1 MKIKNV
7 QSIIFLVFFSLFANQ
22 AWAADWIYFDTAAVG
37 DVYYDKSSI
46 KKVSENIIS
55 VLNKDVLSEKTKKKY
70 FSLLKEIHKAPKNP
84 SMLNYYTKLMEIDCV
99 NKKIKDTSVIF
110 YNEKGKVVYASPK
123 SESGEWNDILPNTV
137 GEKLINIV
145 SCEAVTPS
153 VTQNEAAVAPN
164 IEEPVTPAADA
175 KAKEPDTVTVT
186 AAPVENAAPVA
197 VAAPVVTAAPIETA
211 APATSGTPVEAAAP
225 AASDTPVE
233 TAAPVVAPAVP
244 VETAVPAP
252 TAAPVEK
259 DAPVAA
265 PEPVETA
272 APAAATAPLET
283 VTPIAPAPAV
293 TDKNLAQDN
302 NKQIETKSV
311 SEEAVR
317 NLLTKWLNSWKS
329 GDMKTYRS
337 CYESNFK
344 SEVTYANAS
353 VSYKTNVRQ
362 KSKKIN
368 ISVDKLQISAD
379 ENMATAVFT
388 QYYSS
393 SILKYSGK
401 KKLELRKINDEWK
414 IYREIM

>member
-123 SESGEWNDILPNTV
+123 SESGEWNDILPNTI

-186 AAPVENAAPVA
+186 AAPIENAAPIA
-197 VAAPVVTAAPIETA
+197 VAAPVVTAAPIET
-211 APATSGTPVEAAAP
+211 AAP

-265 PEPVETA
+265 PEP
-272 APAAATAPLET
+272 LET
-283 VTPIAPAPAV
+283 VAPIAPAPAV

-379 ENMATAVFT
+379 ENIATAVFT

>member
-7 QSIIFLVFFSLFANQ
+7 QRIIFLVFFFLFLNQ
-22 AWAADWIYFDTAAVG
+22 AWAANWIYIDKAAVG
-37 DVYYDKSSI
+37 DVYYGKNSI
-46 KKVSENIIS
+46 KKVDKSIIL
-55 VLNKDVLSEKTKKKY
+55 VWNKVVLSKEAKTKY
-70 FSLLKEIHKAPKNP
+70 FSILKGIHKEPQNL
-84 SMLNYYTKLMEIDCV
+84 SMLSYYKKLIEIDCV
-99 NKKIKDTSVIF
+99 NRKIKDNVITF
-110 YNEKGKVVYASPK
+110 YDEKGKVVYASPK

-197 VAAPVVTAAPIETA
+197 APVVTAAPIETA

-244 VETAVPAP
+244 VETA
-252 TAAPVEK
+252 APVEK

-272 APAAATAPLET
+272 APAAAAAPVAAPEPLET
-283 VTPIAPAPAV
+283 VAPIAPALAV

>member
-123 SESGEWNDILPNTV
+123 SESGEWNDILPNTI

-186 AAPVENAAPVA
+186 AAPIENAAPIA

-233 TAAPVVAPAVP
+233 TAAPV
-244 VETAVPAP
+244 
-252 TAAPVEK
+252 EK

-272 APAAATAPLET
+272 APAAAAAPVAAPEPLET
-283 VTPIAPAPAV
+283 VAPIAPAPAV